1 MEVDEETVIHIHDGR
16 CWLPARVSTQ
26 IADYIAEGFVFVCVL
41 IFSICLHLGNI
52 EVGDIVQLHRTLGS
66 PHNLAIV
73 MFFCIT
79 TRADDHFKLLFKK
92 LCIVSY

>member
-1 MEVDEETVIHIHDGR
+1 MVGAGSQLVSQHKLLITSQKVLCFLCVD
-16 CWLPARVSTQ
+16 
-26 IADYIAEGFVFVCVL
+26 
-41 IFSICLHLGNI
+41 FSICLHLGNI

-73 MFFCIT
+73 MFFCIK

>member
-41 IFSICLHLGNI
+41 IFSICLHSGNI
-52 EVGDIVQLHRTLGS
+52 EVGLWTDLIKTLLDVGVGDGQVHEGGAS
-66 PHNLAIV
+66 QP
-73 MFFCIT
+73 
-79 TRADDHFKLLFKK
+79 LLQR
-92 LCIVSY
+92 